1 MVKASD
7 IFIQEEIQYIKYVM
21 KLFNGK
27 VVEIVE
33 GVENKGFT
41 KFKK

>member
-1 MVKASD
+1 MKAED
-7 IFIQEEIQYIKYVM
+7 IFTKEEIQYIKLVM

-33 GVENKGFT
+33 NVENKGFT